1 MRKIT
6 IIGAGSVGSA
16 IANNMMTMGI
26 ATEILMID
34 VNKPKAFG
42 EALDVYQGVTF
53 LRTGH
58 RPQR

>member
-34 VNKPKAFG
+34 VNKPRPLARRWTCIRRY
-42 EALDVYQGVTF
+42 V